1 MAPGTDSF
9 GSFPGMLSITDLV
22 SDYGD
27 PRGEA
32 MRCRQHCALFDFSFV
47 FRVRVSGPEAIR
59 QIEAFQPRSVH
70 DMSIGQ
76 IRYSVKTDVEGR
88 VRSDLTLWR
97 FGEDVFEIMSGCE
110 ADIIELRTLASVGC
124 DLHDLSETTAILAL
138 QGPATLVQLAA
149 LMDVSTLLTL
159 PYFNFTR
166 VEVCGITC
174 LVGRLGYSGEAG
186 FELLIEQS
194 DKQRMWALLSARFAP
209 AGFAAI
215 DILRIEAGF
224 FLFTNECRVAPSIDE
239 LGLSAILGHDPAT
252 PDIQLVAFKA
262 DTQCDLDLTPWQPAS
277 GVVRRPEP
285 GEITVTSAC
294 FSPCFNSALGLG
306 FVRTGVVNAPL
317 IDPLNVFHNIKL
329 CSFPPYDPH
338 KSRPRSVWEDCPR

>member
-1 MAPGTDSF
+1 
-9 GSFPGMLSITDLV
+9 MLSITDLV

-27 PRGEA
+27 PRDEA

-47 FRVRVSGPEAIR
+47 YRVRVSGSEAVSK
-59 QIEAFQPRSVH
+59 IEAFQPRSVH

-76 IRYSVKTDVEGR
+76 IRYSVKTDAEGR

-97 FGEDVFEIMSGCE
+97 FAGDVFEIMSGCA
-110 ADIIELRTLASVGC
+110 ADVIELRALESVGC
-124 DLHDLSETTAILAL
+124 DLHDLSETTAILSL
-138 QGPATLVQLAA
+138 QGPATFVQLAS
-149 LMDVSTLLTL
+149 LMDVSALLTL
-159 PYFNFTR
+159 PYFNFAR
-166 VEVCGITC
+166 VEVCGIAC

-186 FELLIEQS
+186 FEILIEQS
-194 DKQRMWALLSARFAP
+194 DKERMWTLLSGQFAP

-239 LGLSAILGHDPAT
+239 LGLSTLLGQDPAS

-262 DTQCDLDLTPWQPAS
+262 DTRNELGLTPWQPAS

-306 FVRTGVVNAPL
+306 FVRPRVVNAPL
-317 IDPLNVFHNIKL
+317 IDPLNEFHNIKL
-329 CSFPPYDPH
+329 CPLPPYDPH
-338 KSRPRSVWEDCPR
+338 KSRPRSAWEDCPR